1 LTQTE
6 RTRPQKLAMD
16 IPRPVRLQQ
25 LSIRLVTVVLVWG
38 ASAGSAHA
46 VAIGPH
52 AGVNLDVGSL
62 HLGADLVLELAD
74 VSPNV
79 KLAIWPSY
87 AHVFI
92 DDGHDVELF
101 GVDFPFVFPLDSAVT
116 PFVGPGLGLAF
127 YGDTSLKVNLI
138 GGLFF
143 ETGSAVRPFTELA
156 VRLVNGT
163 FVDLLAG
170 VLFEL

>member
-1 LTQTE
+1 MTQL
-6 RTRPQKLAMD
+6 K
-16 IPRPVRLQQ
+16 Q
-25 LSIRLVTVVLVWG
+25 LVIRG
-38 ASAGSAHA
+38 AIVATLWCAWTGSAQA
-46 VAIGPH
+46 LAIGPH
-52 AGVNLDVGSL
+52 GGVNLDVGSL

-74 VSPNV
+74 VSPSV

-92 DDGHDVELF
+92 EDGHDVELF
-101 GVDFPFVFPLDSAVT
+101 GVDFPFVFPLEGSVVT

-127 YGDTSLKVNLI
+127 YGDTTLKVNII

-170 VLFEL
+170 VLFEI

>member
-1 LTQTE
+1 MRKMFEIAAALGSCCL
-6 RTRPQKLAMD
+6 LAAPC
-16 IPRPVRLQQ
+16 IARAQGV
-25 LSIRLVTVVLVWG
+25 
-38 ASAGSAHA
+38 A
-46 VAIGPH
+46 VGPH
-52 AGVNLDVGSL
+52 GGVNLDVGSL
-62 HLGADLVLELAD
+62 HLGADVVIDVAE
-74 VSPNV
+74 VSPSV
-79 KLAIWPSY
+79 RLAVWPSY

-101 GVDFPFVFPLDSAVT
+101 GVDFPFVFPIERSVVT
-116 PFVGPGLGLAF
+116 PFVGPGVGFAY
-127 YGDTSLKVNLI
+127 YGDSTLKVNII

-143 ETGSAVRPFTELA
+143 ATGSGVRPFTELA

>member
-1 LTQTE
+1 
-6 RTRPQKLAMD
+6 M
-16 IPRPVRLQQ
+16 Q
-25 LSIRLVTVVLVWG
+25 LKQFVIRG
-38 ASAGSAHA
+38 AVMATLWCALSGSAHA
-46 VAIGPH
+46 LGIGPH
-52 AGVNLDVGSL
+52 GGVNLDVGSL

-74 VSPNV
+74 VSPSV

-92 DDGHDVELF
+92 EDGHDVELF
-101 GVDFPFVFPLDSAVT
+101 GVDFPFVFPLDSVVT

-127 YGDTSLKVNLI
+127 YGDTTLKVNII

-170 VLFEL
+170 VLFEI

>member
-1 LTQTE
+1 MQLRQF
-6 RTRPQKLAMD
+6 MV
-16 IPRPVRLQQ
+16 PV
-25 LSIRLVTVVLVWG
+25 VAVLLFGG
-38 ASAGSAHA
+38 AFVGTAHA

-52 AGVNLDVGSL
+52 GGVNLDVGSL

-74 VSPNV
+74 VSPSV

-127 YGDTSLKVNLI
+127 YGDTSLKVNII